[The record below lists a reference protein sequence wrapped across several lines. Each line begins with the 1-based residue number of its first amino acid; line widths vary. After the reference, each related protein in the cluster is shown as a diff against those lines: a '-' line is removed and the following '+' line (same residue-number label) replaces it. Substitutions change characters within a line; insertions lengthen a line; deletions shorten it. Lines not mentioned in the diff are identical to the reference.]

1 MSVLLQ
7 GFFFDVK
14 SASTTDWWD
23 HLAGQ
28 AQHLGKAGFTAI
40 WLPPPYKGA
49 SGGVSNGC
57 DPFDDYDLG
66 FKDQRGTVPTHYG
79 TRQRLQRCA
88 AMMRANGI
96 DVYVDLVENQR
107 EGDDGHFNFVY
118 ADAFGNKQ
126 SGRFPNLVL
135 GAADGGATFW
145 SAALDGLWSGTLA
158 ICGFAAVAGAARL
171 TRYLCFA

>member
-7 GFFFDVK
+7 GFFFGVE
-14 SASTTDWWD
+14 SASATDWWD

-28 AQHLGKAGFTAI
+28 AQDLRKVGFSAI

-49 SGGVSNGC
+49 SGGVSNGY

-66 FKDQRGTVPTHYG
+66 SKDQRVTVPTHYG
-79 TRQRLQRCA
+79 TREQLQRCA

-107 EGDDGHFNFVY
+107 DGDDGHFNFVGEHFKPG
-118 ADAFGNKQ
+118 ARKGRGVVHLIGWAASWNTILSPKLTMSTFGFAGFTRC
-126 SGRFPNLVL
+126 S
-135 GAADGGATFW
+135 GAAFSYDPIAP
-145 SAALDGLWSGTLA
+145 
-158 ICGFAAVAGAARL
+158 
-171 TRYLCFA
+171 

>member
-7 GFFFDVK
+7 GFFFGVE
-14 SASTTDWWD
+14 SASATDWWD

-28 AQHLGKAGFTAI
+28 AQDLRKAGFSAI

-49 SGGVSNGC
+49 SGGVSNGY

-66 FKDQRGTVPTHYG
+66 SKDQRVTVPTHYG
-79 TRQRLQRCA
+79 TREQLQRCA

-107 EGDDGHFNFVY
+107 DGDDHHFNFVY
-118 ADAFGNKQ
+118 
-126 SGRFPNLVL
+126 
-135 GAADGGATFW
+135 
-145 SAALDGLWSGTLA
+145 A
-158 ICGFAAVAGAARL
+158 ICGFAAVAGTPRL
-171 TRYLCFA
+171 IRYPCFA